1 MSDEPAPDA
10 PAVDPEALLDRLVD
24 EGVVDERADGELSTT
39 EEFESS
45 HAVYRDTYL
54 DLDDDAFRA
63 SVADAFELDE
73 EEAAAGIEELGVT
86 RAELAAYLALG
97 SFLEDPPGPAER
109 ATMAAMV
116 VELDPPS
123 PVPSGQT
130 ELDDGSYEAF
140 LADHPDAV
148 VFVWRRDCA
157 PCERMK
163 DELDDLL
170 AALPAGHA
178 VAGIDGGTEDGFRRA
193 YEVTAAPTTLCF
205 RDGDVVARE
214 DGRVTVDGFA
224 DLVERA
230 YGD

>member
-1 MSDEPAPDA
+1 MSGEPAPD
-10 PAVDPEALLDRLVD
+10 VDPEALLDRLID
-24 EGVVDERADGELSTT
+24 EGAVDEREDGELHTT
-39 EEFESS
+39 EAFESS

-54 DLDDDAFRA
+54 DLDDDRFRA
-63 SVADAFELDE
+63 AVADAFGIEEDE
-73 EEAAAGIEELGVT
+73 ATAGIEELGVT

-97 SFLEDPPGPAER
+97 SFLEDPPGVHEL

-123 PVPSGQT
+123 PVPSSQT

-163 DELDDLL
+163 DDLDRLL
-170 AALPAGHA
+170 EAVPAGHA
-178 VAGIDGGTEDGFRRA
+178 VAGVDGGTEDGFRRA

-205 RDGDVVARE
+205 RDGDVVARD
-214 DGRVTVDGFA
+214 DGRLSVDGFV
-224 DLVERA
+224 DLLERA
-230 YGD
+230 YDDD